1 MRKVFIGCISLLMLV
16 LVRPWEG
23 NASPATSLPHRSLNE
38 TGPSATTI
46 SLSNQEGVWEQIQ
59 KQAYARVSF
68 SMGEDELKIAIESF
82 KAFLALPDSIKNPP
96 RSEQLAPDAP
106 YASRTLGLVHRN
118 KTSGKDDD
126 KTFFHFHPTVFERY
140 RNQISSEHAPA
151 VENFLNHAHHIW
163 EKVRDTMG
171 PLLEQMEGGAQLA
184 EKFRKT
190 PDAQQAIL
198 LRFIAYDSRDL
209 NDKLTRSHYDKSAFT
224 LALWQDKSG
233 LRIGKDEDTLAL
245 QPYHNQEAYF
255 FLGTA
260 ASKHLVTDS
269 PQGWHDAIQLEERR
283 ADMLPVVRWAIVAFI
298 YQ

>member
-1 MRKVFIGCISLLMLV
+1 MGKVFIVCISLLMLV
-16 LVRPWEG
+16 LVKPWWVDS
-23 NASPATSLPHRSLNE
+23 SPVTSVPNISLNK
-38 TGPSATTI
+38 TRPSATTT
-46 SLSNQEGVWEQIQ
+46 SLSSQEGVWEQIQ

-68 SMGEDELKIAIESF
+68 SMGADELKRAIESF
-82 KAFLALPDSIKNPP
+82 KAFLALPDNIKNPP

-140 RNQISSEHAPA
+140 RNDISSEHAC
-151 VENFLNHAHHIW
+151 VVKKFLNHAHHIW

-184 EKFRKT
+184 EKFYKT

-198 LRFIAYDSRDL
+198 LRFIAYDPQDL
-209 NDKLTRSHYDKSAFT
+209 NGKLTRSHYDKNGFT
-224 LALWQDKSG
+224 LALWEDKPG
-233 LRIGKDEDTLAL
+233 LRIGQDENTLAL

-255 FLGTA
+255 FL
-260 ASKHLVTDS
+260 
-269 PQGWHDAIQLEERR
+269 
-283 ADMLPVVRWAIVAFI
+283 
-298 YQ
+298 